1 MIQIK
6 ENEIIEFK
14 ATYQEGLFDTEAKEC
29 TYTIACMDVFKN
41 KELLE
46 KYKIDCIITDPPYN
60 LLDHKI
66 ETDIDTD
73 KMFSLF
79 YEYLPKNSFCSFFGQ
94 HPGLNDFLN
103 SAYKAGFKYKAE
115 IIWDKMGI
123 SNPFGDVLRSHEN
136 NIVLTKG
143 SQRVYDNEISFE
155 KWMDEEYIL
164 KAESLKREVGYWKS
178 KAQGGNDK
186 GMCNKKPNK
195 NHEIYKHL
203 SYKNQVFGKDTKRI
217 QSVWH
222 VQRDQMSKRGQK
234 SHVTQKPLE
243 FMSRLVKMLSKE
255 GQLVCDPFGGSG
267 STLLSC
273 LKIRRDCIM
282 YEIHEDIANFA
293 IHRLLTYFDDFDIK
307 YSYKKY

>member
-1 MIQIK
+1 
-6 ENEIIEFK
+6 
-14 ATYQEGLFDTEAKEC
+14 
-29 TYTIACMDVFKN
+29 
-41 KELLE
+41 
-46 KYKIDCIITDPPYN
+46 
-60 LLDHKI
+60 
-66 ETDIDTD
+66 
-73 KMFSLF
+73 
-79 YEYLPKNSFCSFFGQ
+79 
-94 HPGLNDFLN
+94 
-103 SAYKAGFKYKAE
+103 
-115 IIWDKMGI
+115 MGI

-164 KAESLKREVGYWKS
+164 KAESLKKQLSYWKA
-178 KAQGGNDK
+178 KAQGREVTNLSISK
-186 GMCNKKPNK
+186 AKS
-195 NHEIYKHL
+195 NHQTYRHL
-203 SYKNQVFGKDTKRI
+203 SRITQPLGKDTKRI

-222 VQRDQMSKRGQK
+222 VHRDQMLKRGQK
-234 SHVTQKPLE
+234 THVTQKPLE